1 MLFRLHLW
9 CCHCAWCQQLHPVP
23 YACSSA
29 QDLANS
35 IVHSAVAICCF
46 PRLFSVP
53 TLNAAVT
60 VVTGAERMHGLCP
73 SSASLSSQCCS
84 DHSKGWRVCFL
95 VTPRAISFRYVQ
107 VHSILLQPRVIFSA
121 QMAFFPFF
129 FSCGQKRSELGGKKY
144 LNLLPTPFPV
154 GSESS
159 PLSSH
164 ALLCSESSSR
174 KLVHAG
180 SVGASVAGACSL
192 FQCHTLSE
200 GCVTSWQRCCAGS
213 SAVVKLPQSW
223 LWFLC

>member
-1 MLFRLHLW
+1 MPIFRLPELSMLQRPLQGMEGLFPGNSW
-9 CCHCAWCQQLHPVP
+9 SYQLSLCA
-23 YACSSA
+23 SS
-29 QDLANS
+29 Q
-35 IVHSAVAICCF
+35 HSAPAQSYF
-46 PRLFSVP
+46 
-53 TLNAAVT
+53 
-60 VVTGAERMHGLCP
+60 LCT
-73 SSASLSSQCCS
+73 
-84 DHSKGWRVCFL
+84 DGFL
-95 VTPRAISFRYVQ
+95 PI
-107 VHSILLQPRVIFSA
+107 
-121 QMAFFPFF
+121 F

-180 SVGASVAGACSL
+180 SVGTSVAGACSL